1 MGHTAPTTIT
11 RIVNEVPVGE
21 QPFTENDFSARTIER
36 HKQAGY
42 LIAKRALGDEQ
53 RGLGDERRAEVR
65 PHQIEHAHRPPP

>member
-21 QPFTENDFSARTIER
+21 QPFTENDFSAQTIER

-42 LIAKRALGDEQ
+42 LIAKRALGDE
-53 RGLGDERRAEVR
+53 
-65 PHQIEHAHRPPP
+65 